1 MHDDR
6 VSKVCVSCVI
16 AFSNFPQPVL
26 PSQYNFQSTQ
36 TASRIEKTLFCSL
49 STSPCEDPRPGCPAR
64 ASRGTP
70 SATQSRDSNM
80 LRKDNRNTSCR
91 GPSDRRGRLKSLLSA
106 VRHRTRHKGGEMMY
120 PLLFVSLL
128 AALIPAP
135 VSSSA
140 SLIDC
145 THATS
150 HCTDC
155 SALCAVAQFY
165 PLLPPPCHP
174 NSTVSFE

>member
-1 MHDDR
+1 
-6 VSKVCVSCVI
+6 
-16 AFSNFPQPVL
+16 
-26 PSQYNFQSTQ
+26 
-36 TASRIEKTLFCSL
+36 
-49 STSPCEDPRPGCPAR
+49 
-64 ASRGTP
+64 
-70 SATQSRDSNM
+70 
-80 LRKDNRNTSCR
+80 
-91 GPSDRRGRLKSLLSA
+91 
-106 VRHRTRHKGGEMMY
+106 MMY

-128 AALIPAP
+128 AVLMPAP
-135 VSSSA
+135 VNSSA

-174 NSTVSFE
+174 NSTVSLDMLCCLSCYYSLHHTHLCQVAANVTRSIVHHSSLKVLNC